1 MKKLITFLTSLTIFF
16 VLVQPAFA
24 HVVVKPNEVG
34 VAQYQTFTVGVPNEK
49 DVPIVSVRLLVPDG
63 VGEITPNVK
72 PGWTITTKPWG
83 KGDNSEG
90 IEIDWTGGSIPSG
103 QRDDFFFSAQVPVSE
118 MTLNWKAYQTY
129 KDGSVVS
136 WDQAPVVNMT
146 DDQREAMEK
155 TGKGPYSQTKII
167 NDLAATSV
175 PSSISP
181 MSKTDTRSVTFSLVA
196 IALSVCALTMQVRG
210 KRNKI

>member
-49 DVPIVSVRLLVPDG
+49 DAPIVSVRLLVPDG

-72 PGWTITTKPWG
+72 PGWAIKIVKT
-83 KGDNSEG
+83 GDGEDAVVS
-90 IEIDWTGGSIPSG
+90 EIDWTGGTIPSG
-103 QRDDFFFSAQVPVSE
+103 QRDDFFFSAQVPSNE
-118 MTLNWKAYQTY
+118 TTLTWKAYQTY

-136 WDQAPVVNMT
+136 WDQAPVTNQT
-146 DDQREAMEK
+146 DDQREEAEK
-155 TGKGPYSQTKII
+155 KGLGPYSQTKII

-175 PSSISP
+175 PSSTSP

-196 IALSVCALTMQVRG
+196 IALSVCALTMQVRS
-210 KRNKI
+210 KRNKV